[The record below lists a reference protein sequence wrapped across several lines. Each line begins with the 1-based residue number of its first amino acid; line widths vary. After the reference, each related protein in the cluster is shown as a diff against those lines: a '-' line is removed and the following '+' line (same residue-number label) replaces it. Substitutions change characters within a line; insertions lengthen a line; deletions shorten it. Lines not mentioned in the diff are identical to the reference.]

1 MAQRSHEWFRRE
13 LSRRTFLAGG
23 LALVAAPSVPLIG
36 QPRQTPRFAG
46 PPFSL
51 GVASGDPTA
60 DGVVLWTRLA
70 PVPLEGG
77 GMADEAVE
85 VAWTVARDERMTQV
99 VQGGVVVATPER
111 GHAVHVEVQGLEPD
125 RWYWYRFR
133 SGGEASRVG
142 RTRTLPAPGAP
153 VNQLRMAFV
162 SCQHYETGFFTAYRH
177 MLDDDLD
184 LVFHLGDY
192 IYEYEGRDGRARKH
206 TGDEIELLRDYRNRY
221 ALYKMDP
228 DLQAAHAR
236 FPFIVTPDDHEVDN
250 NYAAS
255 VSEDGLPAE
264 LFLRRRT
271 EAYQAYYE
279 HMPLR
284 RSAQPTGPGMQL
296 YRQMPYGDLASFFVL
311 DTRQYRTDQPCGD
324 RRGPACPEVT
334 APEATL
340 LGGDQEQWLLDGLD
354 RSSTRWNV
362 LPQQVMMARVDSLPG
377 AEERISMDQWSGYE
391 TARRRLMQ
399 FLATRRPDNPVVL
412 TGDIHS
418 NWVNDLKVDY
428 RDEGAPTVATEF
440 VGTSITSGG
449 DGADVRDTTDGV
461 LGENPWVR
469 FFNNQRGYV
478 RCVITPQSWTADY
491 RVLEYVTHQ
500 GSPISTRASFVVE
513 NGRPG
518 AERV

>member
-1 MAQRSHEWFRRE
+1 MQDADSLLTGEVEDAGPIAGRE
-13 LSRRTFLAGG
+13 DGAFLAC
-23 LALVAAPSVPLIG
+23 
-36 QPRQTPRFAG
+36 R
-46 PPFSL
+46 
-51 GVASGDPTA
+51 
-60 DGVVLWTRLA
+60 
-70 PVPLEGG
+70 E
-77 GMADEAVE
+77 EA
-85 VAWTVARDERMTQV
+85 
-99 VQGGVVVATPER
+99 
-111 GHAVHVEVQGLEPD
+111 
-125 RWYWYRFR
+125 
-133 SGGEASRVG
+133 
-142 RTRTLPAPGAP
+142 
-153 VNQLRMAFV
+153 
-162 SCQHYETGFFTAYRH
+162 
-177 MLDDDLD
+177 LD